1 MLYRKRAGVARHAV
15 ARSERAMDNR
25 AGTNR
30 EAVYAYIRRH
40 MALYGA
46 PPTVREIGR
55 ACGISSTSV
64 VMHHLNRLRR
74 DGCIEP
80 RPARRR
86 GQATARNVRLPDA
99 RTVFVGQEVVM
110 CADDGTLVTGA
121 FVEVIG
127 RA

>member
-15 ARSERAMDNR
+15 ARSERAMDR

-30 EAVYAYIRRH
+30 EAVYTYIRRH
-40 MALYGA
+40 MARYGV

-55 ACGISSTSV
+55 ACGISSTSMV
-64 VMHHLNRLRR
+64 AYHLRR
-74 DGCIEP
+74 LEQDGCIEP

-86 GQATARNVRLPDA
+86 GQAPARNVRLPDA
-99 RTVFVGQEVVM
+99 RMAFIGQEVVVRM
-110 CADDGTLVTGA
+110 ADGTLVTGA
-121 FVEVIG
+121 LVEVIG